1 MVVVRKLVAVVF
13 ADVVGYSRL
22 MERDEAGTHQRL
34 RELREKLIDPK
45 IAEHGGRTVHTS
57 GDGTLIEF
65 PSATSALRCAVEI
78 QREMGV
84 RNLYLPPDQRIELR
98 IGINLGD
105 IIVEGEDIAGD
116 GVNVAA
122 RLEAMA
128 EPGGICVASAV
139 WEQVHEDLGVE
150 FVDAGQQHVKNIS
163 KPIRV
168 FRVALGKGSEA
179 KAPTETPAPTA
190 PTRRINGRRVA
201 IAVGG
206 LAVLAAV
213 AAGVWQ
219 WVPRQGPPAA
229 TAVSGPPTRSLMV
242 LPVKAPVAD
251 TALSTLA
258 DALTGDVSRALAN
271 SLRDVRVV
279 APNPAAVQGKAI
291 DERALGR
298 EANVRYLVAGEMRG
312 TGDDIVVTT
321 RLIDTTTAKELASE
335 RRAIAR
341 ARVVEDH
348 ELLVARVTAA
358 TRVMFQNAEGRRIAA
373 EPLVATDAQSLVARA
388 NAIFTEEDLAST
400 RAARRLYEQARERD
414 PALVSA
420 WVGHMWTLESEHF
433 YDFAAGRDV
442 RVLAEMD
449 RDSRQAVA
457 LDNRDPNAW
466 NARAQALW
474 LQWQWQAAFE
484 ANDRSLALDPSR
496 FNSLLTRS
504 LLYIASG
511 RSAEA
516 LQVIDKRNA
525 MVGAPDSNFLFIAC
539 HAHVHLARYAEA
551 INECERAVADN
562 NDYWV
567 YLDLTA
573 AYAQTGDMARAAA
586 AKTQLMKRV
595 PDFTI
600 ARLEA
605 KQFSNHPIWIEE
617 IRTRFIPGLRKAGVP
632 E

>member
-34 RELREKLIDPK
+34 RDLREKLIDPK
-45 IAEHGGRTVHTS
+45 ITEHGGRTVHTS

-150 FVDAGQQHVKNIS
+150 FVDAGDQHVKNIS

-168 FRVALGKGSEA
+168 FRVALGKGSAA
-179 KAPTETPAPTA
+179 KAPTETPAA
-190 PTRRINGRRVA
+190 PTRRINGRRIA
-201 IAVGG
+201 IAAGA
-206 LAVLAAV
+206 LLVLGAV
-213 AAGVWQ
+213 AVGMWQ
-219 WVPRQGPPAA
+219 WGPRQGPPAA
-229 TAVSGPPTRSLMV
+229 TMASGPPPRSIMV

-251 TALSTLA
+251 AALSTLA

-279 APNPAAVQGKAI
+279 APNLAAVQGKAI

-298 EANVRYLVAGEMRG
+298 EANVRYLVAGEVRG
-312 TGDDIVVTT
+312 TGDDIVVTA
-321 RLIDTTTAKELASE
+321 RLIDTTNAKELASE

-341 ARVVEDH
+341 ARAVEDH

-358 TRVMFQNAEGRRIAA
+358 TRLMFQNAEGRRIAG
-373 EPLVATDAQSLVARA
+373 EPAGATDAQSLAARA

-400 RAARRLYEQARERD
+400 RAARKLYEQAREGD
-414 PALVSA
+414 PALVAA
-420 WVGHMWTLESEHF
+420 WVGHMWTLDSEHW
-433 YDFAAGRDV
+433 YDLAAGRNE
-442 RVLAEMD
+442 RLLAEMD
-449 RDSRQAVA
+449 RDSRRAIA
-457 LDNRDPNAW
+457 LDDRDPRAW

-474 LQWQWQAAFE
+474 LQWQWHAAFE
-484 ANDRSLALDPSR
+484 ANDRAVALDPTR
-496 FNSLLTRS
+496 FSLQRS
-504 LLYIASG
+504 LLYIATG
-511 RSAEA
+511 KSAEA
-516 LQVIDKRNA
+516 LQVIAKRNA
-525 MVGAPDSNFLFIAC
+525 MLGAPGSDSLFLAC
-539 HAHVHLARYAEA
+539 HAHIHLGRYEEA
-551 INECERAVADN
+551 IEECERTVVDS

-567 YLDLTA
+567 YVDLTA

-600 ARLEA
+600 SRLEA
-605 KQFSNHPIWIEE
+605 KQFSNNPTWQRE
-617 IRTRFIPGLRKAGVP
+617 IRDNFISGLRKAGVP